1 MQVTLGVASNG
12 LWKDVMGV
20 SLLQSLCTFPY
31 DLHIASQRGPHID
44 ENREVIVRQALD
56 AKSDLLVFVD
66 TDMAWP
72 RESLNQLLAQVLL
85 PGQDIVGAPYNEK
98 RLPKVSTVKM
108 LDKNGGVFVGISQ
121 VPRMPFK
128 CAAVGAGF
136 MAINLHRLTECWPG
150 GPYFEFGAQHG
161 LARVGEDVQFCLEA
175 AKRGLSV
182 WCDPRIVVHHCG
194 DYLY

>member
-1 MQVTLGVASNG
+1 MQVTLGIASNG

-44 ENREVIVRQALD
+44 ENREVIVRQAMD
-56 AKSDLLVFVD
+56 AKSDVLLFVD

-72 RESLNQLLAQVLL
+72 VHSLGDLLIQSLL
-85 PGQDIVGAPYNEK
+85 PGQDIVGAAYNEK

-108 LDKNGGVFVGISQ
+108 FDQDGGIFVGIKE
-121 VPRMPFK
+121 VPRQPFK

-136 MAINLHRLTECWPG
+136 MAINLHRLVECWPD

-161 LARVGEDVQFCLEA
+161 LAREGEDVHFSLEA
-175 AKRGLSV
+175 AKHGLTV
-182 WCDPRIVVHHCG
+182 WCDPRIVVHHIG
-194 DYLY
+194 DFAF